1 MASEIKQG
9 TLELVNHLPILQ
21 VITPM
26 LIAPIL
32 VVLNNKTLSWLLSFL
47 GALACLF
54 ISILLMQT
62 VSDGSILTYY
72 LGGWVPPIGIE
83 YRIDAANAILLFL
96 ISIIS
101 AIVLIFSYSS
111 LHAEIPEEKHTLF
124 YSCFLLCLTG
134 LLGVVATAD
143 IFNVFVFLEISSLST
158 YVLVAQGSYLDRRA
172 LSASF
177 NYLIMGTIGATFF
190 VIGIGY
196 IYMATGS
203 LNMMD
208 IAERVSQIGDNRTIQ
223 AGFAFIVVGMG
234 LKLAMVPLHVWL
246 PNAYTF
252 APTVVTCFLAAT
264 ATKVALYVLIR
275 FVFSVFNY
283 QDSFVNELFLLL
295 LMPLAVVA
303 MIAASVIAI
312 FKQNLKKLLAYSSL
326 AQIGYML
333 LGLSLMSQKGLSS
346 SLVHMVNHGFTKAVL
361 FMYLVAFMLN
371 TKNVY
376 IKSLRGL
383 GRAMPFTS
391 AAFVIGGLSLIGVPG
406 TAGFISKWLLLE
418 AALET
423 GYWLVAILII
433 ASSLFAVIYIWK
445 IIEVLYFSESTET
458 YSEVSVLT
466 LMPIWILA
474 LFCIFLGI
482 NTSLTVDLANMAT
495 EILFK

>member
-9 TLELVNHLPILQ
+9 TLDLINHLPILQ

-32 VVLNNKTLSWLLSFL
+32 VVLNNKTLSWLLSFV
-47 GALACLF
+47 GALACLI
-54 ISILLMQT
+54 ISVLLIQA
-62 VSDGSILTYY
+62 VSDGSTLTYF
-72 LGGWVPPIGIE
+72 LGGWAPPIGIE
-83 YRIDAANAILLFL
+83 YRIDAANSILLFL

-101 AIVLIFSYSS
+101 VIVLIFSYSS
-111 LHAEIPEEKHTLF
+111 LHSEIPEEKHTLF
-124 YSCFLLCLTG
+124 YACFLLCLTG

-158 YVLVAQGSYLDRRA
+158 YVLVAQGSYRDRRA

-208 IAERVSQIGDNRTIQ
+208 IAERVSELGDSRTVQ

-246 PNAYTF
+246 PNAYAF

-283 QDSFVNELFLLL
+283 EDSFINELFFFL
-295 LMPLAVVA
+295 LMPLAIIA

-333 LGLSLMSQKGLSS
+333 LGLSLMSEKGLAA
-346 SLVHMVNHGFTKAVL
+346 SLVHMVNHGFTKAAL
-361 FMYLVAFMLN
+361 FMSLGAFILN

-376 IKSLRGL
+376 MNSLQGL
-383 GRAMPFTS
+383 GRSMPLTS

-418 AALET
+418 AALES
-423 GYWLVAILII
+423 GYWLVAVLII
-433 ASSLFAVIYIWK
+433 LSSLFAVIYIWK
-445 IIEVLYFSESTET
+445 IVEVLYFSESSKS
-458 YSEVSVLT
+458 YGEVSILT
-466 LMPIWILA
+466 LTPIWILS

-482 NTSLTVDLANMAT
+482 NTSLTVDVANMAA

>member
-9 TLELVNHLPILQ
+9 TLDLINHLPILQ

-26 LIAPIL
+26 LIAPVL
-32 VVLNNKTLSWLLSFL
+32 VVLNNKTLSWLLSFV
-47 GALACLF
+47 GALACLI
-54 ISILLMQT
+54 ISVLLIQS
-62 VSDGSILTYY
+62 VSDGSTLTYF
-72 LGGWVPPIGIE
+72 LGGWAPPIGIE
-83 YRIDAANAILLFL
+83 YRIDAANSILLFL

-101 AIVLIFSYSS
+101 LIVLIFSYSS
-111 LHAEIPEEKHTLF
+111 LHSEVPEEKHTLF
-124 YSCFLLCLTG
+124 YACFLLCLTG

-208 IAERVSQIGDNRTIQ
+208 IAERVSELGDSRTVQ

-246 PNAYTF
+246 PNAYAF

-283 QDSFVNELFLLL
+283 EDSFINELFFFL
-295 LMPLAVVA
+295 LMPLAIIA

-333 LGLSLMSQKGLSS
+333 LGLSLM
-346 SLVHMVNHGFTKAVL
+346 
-361 FMYLVAFMLN
+361 
-371 TKNVY
+371 
-376 IKSLRGL
+376 
-383 GRAMPFTS
+383 
-391 AAFVIGGLSLIGVPG
+391 LSLIH
-406 TAGFISKWLLLE
+406 I
-418 AALET
+418 
-423 GYWLVAILII
+423 
-433 ASSLFAVIYIWK
+433 
-445 IIEVLYFSESTET
+445 
-458 YSEVSVLT
+458 
-466 LMPIWILA
+466 
-474 LFCIFLGI
+474 
-482 NTSLTVDLANMAT
+482 
-495 EILFK
+495 

>member
-9 TLELVNHLPILQ
+9 TLDLINHLPILQ

-32 VVLNNKTLSWLLSFL
+32 VVLNNKTLSWLLSFVGTL
-47 GALACLF
+47 ICLF
-54 ISILLMQT
+54 ISVLLMQA
-62 VSDGSILTYY
+62 VSDGSTLTYF
-72 LGGWVPPIGIE
+72 LGGWAPPIGIE
-83 YRIDAANAILLFL
+83 YRIDAANSILLFL

-101 AIVLIFSYSS
+101 AIVLVFSYTS
-111 LHAEIPEEKHTLF
+111 LHSEIPEEKHTLF
-124 YSCFLLCLTG
+124 YACFLLCLTG

-158 YVLVAQGSYLDRRA
+158 YVLVAQGSYRDRRA

-208 IAERVSQIGDNRTIQ
+208 IAERVGQLGDNRTVQ

-283 QDSFVNELFLLL
+283 EDSFINELFFFL
-295 LMPLAVVA
+295 LMPLAIIA

-312 FKQNLKKLLAYSSL
+312 FKQNLKKLFAYSSL

-333 LGLSLMSQKGLSS
+333 LGLSLMSEKGLAA
-346 SLVHMVNHGFTKAVL
+346 SLVHMVNHGFTKAAL
-361 FMYLVAFMLN
+361 FMSLGAFMLN
-371 TKNVY
+371 TKNMY
-376 IKSLRGL
+376 MNSLQGL
-383 GRAMPFTS
+383 GRSMPFTS

-418 AALET
+418 AAVES
-423 GYWLVAILII
+423 GYWLVAALII
-433 ASSLFAVIYIWK
+433 VSSLFAVIYIWK
-445 IIEVLYFSESTET
+445 IIEVLYFSESSET
-458 YSEVSVLT
+458 YSEVNVLT
-466 LMPIWILA
+466 LTPIWILS

-482 NTSLTVDLANMAT
+482 NTSLTVDVANMAA

>member
-1 MASEIKQG
+1 MASEIKEG
-9 TLELVNHLPILQ
+9 TLDLINHLPILQ

-54 ISILLMQT
+54 ISVLLIQT
-62 VSDGSILTYY
+62 VSDGSTLTYF
-72 LGGWVPPIGIE
+72 LGGWAPPIGIE
-83 YRIDAANAILLFL
+83 YRIDAANSILLFL

-101 AIVLIFSYSS
+101 VIVLIFSYSS
-111 LHAEIPEEKHTLF
+111 LHSEIPEEKHTLF
-124 YSCFLLCLTG
+124 YACFLLCLTG

-208 IAERVSQIGDNRTIQ
+208 IAERVSELGDNRTVQ

-283 QDSFVNELFLLL
+283 EDSFVNELFFFLI
-295 LMPLAVVA
+295 MPLAIIA

-312 FKQNLKKLLAYSSL
+312 FKQNLKKMFAYSSL

-333 LGLSLMSQKGLSS
+333 LGLSLMSEKGLAA
-346 SLVHMVNHGFTKAVL
+346 SLVHMVNHGFTKAAL
-361 FMYLVAFMLN
+361 FMSLGAFMLN
-371 TKNVY
+371 TKNAY
-376 IKSLRGL
+376 INSLQGL
-383 GRAMPFTS
+383 GRSMPFTS

-418 AALET
+418 AALGS
-423 GYWLVAILII
+423 GYWLVAVLII
-433 ASSLFAVIYIWK
+433 VSSLFAVIYIWK
-445 IIEVLYFSESTET
+445 IIEVLYFSESSES
-458 YSEVSVLT
+458 YSEVNVLT
-466 LMPIWILA
+466 LTPIWILS
-474 LFCIFLGI
+474 LFCLFLGV
-482 NTSLTVDLANMAT
+482 NTSLTVDVANMAA